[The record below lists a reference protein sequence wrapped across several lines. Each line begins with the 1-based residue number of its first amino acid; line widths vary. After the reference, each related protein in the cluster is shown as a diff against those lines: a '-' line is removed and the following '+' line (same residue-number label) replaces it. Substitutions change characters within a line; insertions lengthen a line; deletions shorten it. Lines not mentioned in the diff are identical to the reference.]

1 MTLEVEEIVKQLISS
16 EKSAREI
23 IETAKNQSKEIILK
37 ATQEGEMM
45 VKNKISEA
53 NKVAKEMIEK
63 AETEAQSESK
73 EIIQKSISEVNDL
86 KNRYSQIRET
96 FASDFVTSFVKSKVE
111 N

>member
-1 MTLEVEEIVKQLISS
+1 MEVEEIVKQLISS

-23 IETAKNQSKEIILK
+23 IETAKNQSKEIISK
-37 ATQEGEMM
+37 VTQEGEMM

-53 NKVAKEMIEK
+53 NKVAKEMIDK

-86 KNRYSQIRET
+86 KNRYAQIRET
-96 FASDFVTSFVKSKVE
+96 FASDFVTNFVKSKVQ